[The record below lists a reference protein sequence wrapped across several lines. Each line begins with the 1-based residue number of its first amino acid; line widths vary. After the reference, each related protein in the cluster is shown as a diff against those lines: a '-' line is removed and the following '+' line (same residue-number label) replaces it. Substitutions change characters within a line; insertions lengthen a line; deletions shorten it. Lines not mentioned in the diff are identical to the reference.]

1 MYLMIQVAVCFGI
14 YGACRREELHSL
26 RLSQIMENGDSLIII
41 TLSDTKTNRKRV
53 FAVTSKNGGVI
64 PLELYRK
71 YANLRPRVIPHN
83 FFLYHTEIKNA
94 LSRELEYTALVK
106 CLR

>member
-26 RLSQIMENGDSLIII
+26 RLSQIMENGDSLII

-53 FAVTSKNGGVI
+53 FAVTSENESVN

-71 YANLRPRVIPHN
+71 I
-83 FFLYHTEIKNA
+83 
-94 LSRELEYTALVK
+94 
-106 CLR
+106 C